1 MSAPSARNKAKDHRP
16 KVISFRT
23 ALDGLNIAARQSVL
37 WPCHAFNISI
47 PQKKKSGLNV
57 FEETVFKITEIESGD
72 TEKIALL
79 TCLENEL
86 VAFIQNRLNQLGLL
100 NDRYELSEHGQE
112 LLNEWQNKSDGNLEY
127 TVATVFVDLLSGKL
141 LPYVS
146 TEQLN
151 YKKIENLY
159 SKENPQK
166 KGEFEHYVNF
176 FINPTDEKWI
186 RSIQIRPAK
195 DSCWKAVPDSNDII
209 RAIREFKKK
218 YKRHALLNQGVGQY
232 PPPVPMA
239 EAISL
244 HENPEL
250 VYLHCNVLIQIG
262 NSDLLVTDGCGFGFS
277 ESFTNYLTSQDW
289 QWVIDLKNKGVIDRL
304 SSDQSNEE
312 AEDESSATDGL
323 KKYPRIARPLRRA
336 QEYLSDAEKIEVDS
350 SNDEQEFARLTGL
363 AVVALYE
370 AIEWALRFV
379 VSDNPVIH
387 WERLFSSQ
395 SYRENDKILRSF
407 ATKIGFDVS
416 DRVKALLQ
424 VKPGKIRSV
433 DRGVSEMQPLLAL
446 AIAGAINDPNHPLNH
461 LAIEDSGCLSFIN
474 SLKEV
479 RDPVSHGSSPDVEL
493 SPETL
498 KGYCDRTTRLIQSLI
513 PDITEGAYTAKTRQG
528 RDIDQVRLK
537 ARIDLDKSLG
547 LGFVQA
553 VSPSLREELVK
564 VTILSQSKKLSEEQ
578 KKQYVFTLASIMQ
591 LSLLEVAKDRRSS
604 VNNRTNLRDEAI
616 EEIVQSGFYPAPD
629 AIPKQISTVNT
640 KRLYRA
646 VQGSSTTLG
655 AHLLGVFLLGSESE
669 LIELQKSD
677 PSFVEFIDKLIML
690 RGHNEPLSHYSKN
703 SIDDLMT
710 YKNHAF
716 KVIKIISEVF

>member
-1 MSAPSARNKAKDHRP
+1 MSALSTKKTAKDHRP

-57 FEETVFKITEIESGD
+57 FEETVLKITEIESGD

-79 TCLENEL
+79 TCLEKEL

-100 NDRYELSEHGQE
+100 NDRNELSEHGQE

-146 TEQLN
+146 TGQLS
-151 YKKIENLY
+151 YKKISRIGDNGFIDFL
-159 SKENPQK
+159 
-166 KGEFEHYVNF
+166 
-176 FINPTDEKWI
+176 INPTNEKS
-186 RSIQIRPAK
+186 RVNARQIRPAK
-195 DSCWKAVPDSNDII
+195 DSFWKTVPDSNDII

-218 YKRHALLNQGVGQY
+218 YKRHSLLNQAVDQY

-277 ESFTNYLTSQDW
+277 ESFADYLTSQDW
-289 QWVIDLKNKGVIDRL
+289 KWVIDLKNKGVIDRL

-312 AEDESSATDGL
+312 AEDESSAADGL

-379 VSDNPVIH
+379 VSDNPVTH

-416 DRVKALLQ
+416 DSVKALLQ
-424 VKPGKIRSV
+424 VKPGKIRAV

-446 AIAGAINDPNHPLNH
+446 AIAGAINDPNHPLHH

-474 SLKEV
+474 ALKEV
-479 RDPVSHGSSPDVEL
+479 RDPVSHGSSTDVEL

-498 KGYCDRTTRLIQSLI
+498 EGYRDRTTRLIHSLI
-513 PDITEGAYTAKTRQG
+513 PDITEDAYAAKTKQE

-537 ARIDLDKSLG
+537 ARIELDKSLG

-564 VTILSQSKKLSEEQ
+564 VTILSQRETLDDEQ
-578 KKQYVFTLASIMQ
+578 LQRYINLLASIMQ
-591 LSLLEVAKDRRSS
+591 LSLFEVAKDRRSS
-604 VNNRTNLRDEAI
+604 VKNRNNLRDEAI
-616 EEIVQSGFYPAPD
+616 EKIVQSGLVPASD
-629 AIPKQISTVNT
+629 AIPVQISTVNAD
-640 KRLYRA
+640 RLYRA
-646 VQGSSTTLG
+646 TQGSSTTLG
-655 AHLLGVFLLGSESE
+655 AQLLALCLLASEGELLVLKRCFPNCFE
-669 LIELQKSD
+669 LIA
-677 PSFVEFIDKLIML
+677 KLIKL
-690 RGHNEPLSHYSKN
+690 RGHG
-703 SIDDLMT
+703 
-710 YKNHAF
+710 NHHQLDVTRENLGSLKINVF
-716 KVIKIISEVF
+716 KLVKIIMEVF

>member
-1 MSAPSARNKAKDHRP
+1 MSAKPRDHRP

-57 FEETVFKITEIESGD
+57 FEETVLKITEIESGD

-79 TCLENEL
+79 TCLEKEL
-86 VAFIQNRLNQLGLL
+86 VAFIQNRLNQLALL

-146 TEQLN
+146 TDQLS
-151 YKKIENLY
+151 YKKISRIGDNGFIDFL
-159 SKENPQK
+159 
-166 KGEFEHYVNF
+166 
-176 FINPTDEKWI
+176 INPTNEKS
-186 RSIQIRPAK
+186 RVSARQIRPAK
-195 DSCWKAVPDSNDII
+195 DSFWKAVPDSNDII

-218 YKRHALLNQGVGQY
+218 YKRHALLNQGVDQY

-277 ESFTNYLTSQDW
+277 EIFANYLTSQDW
-289 QWVIDLKNKGVIDRL
+289 KWVLDLKNKGVIDRL
-304 SSDQSNEE
+304 SSDQSDEE
-312 AEDESSATDGL
+312 AEDESSAADGL

-350 SNDEQEFARLTGL
+350 SNDEHEFARLTGL

-379 VSDNPVIH
+379 VSDNPVTH

-416 DRVKALLQ
+416 DSVKALLQ
-424 VKPGKIRSV
+424 VKPGKIRAV

-474 SLKEV
+474 ILKEV
-479 RDPVSHGSSPDVEL
+479 RDPVSHGSSTDVEL
-493 SPETL
+493 SQETL
-498 KGYCDRTTRLIQSLI
+498 EGYRDRTTRLIHSLI
-513 PDITEGAYTAKTRQG
+513 PDITEDAYAAKTKQE

-537 ARIDLDKSLG
+537 ARIELDKSLG

-564 VTILSQSKKLSEEQ
+564 VTILSQRTTLDNEQ
-578 KKQYVFTLASIMQ
+578 LQRYINLLASIMQ
-591 LSLLEVAKDRRSS
+591 LSLFEVAKDRRSS
-604 VNNRTNLRDEAI
+604 VKNRTNLRDEAI
-616 EEIVQSGFYPAPD
+616 EKIVQSGFYPAPD
-629 AIPKQISTVNT
+629 AIPEQISTVNT

-655 AHLLGVFLLGSESE
+655 AHLLAVFLLGSESE

-677 PSFVEFIDKLIML
+677 PKFVDFVANLIRL
-690 RGHNEPLSHYSKN
+690 RGHGNKQQSDFSRDDMESLKN
-703 SIDDLMT
+703 
-710 YKNHAF
+710 NVF
-716 KVIKIISEVF
+716 KAIKIITEVF

>member
-1 MSAPSARNKAKDHRP
+1 MSAPSTKKSAKDHRP

-57 FEETVFKITEIESGD
+57 FEETVLKITEIESGD

-79 TCLENEL
+79 TCLEKEL
-86 VAFIQNRLNQLGLL
+86 VAFIQNRLNQLALL

-146 TEQLN
+146 TEQLS
-151 YKKIENLY
+151 YKKISRIGDNGFIDFL
-159 SKENPQK
+159 
-166 KGEFEHYVNF
+166 
-176 FINPTDEKWI
+176 INPTNDKS
-186 RSIQIRPAK
+186 RVSARQIRPAK
-195 DSCWKAVPDSNDII
+195 DSFWKAEPDSNGII

-218 YKRHALLNQGVGQY
+218 YKRHALLNQGVDQY

-262 NSDLLVTDGCGFGFS
+262 NSDLLVTDGFGFGFS
-277 ESFTNYLTSQDW
+277 ETFANYLTSQDW

-312 AEDESSATDGL
+312 VQDDSSAADGL
-323 KKYPRIARPLRRA
+323 KKYPRIARALRRA

-350 SNDEQEFARLTGL
+350 SNDEQEFVSLTGL

-416 DRVKALLQ
+416 DSVKALLQ
-424 VKPGKIRSV
+424 VKPGKIRAV
-433 DRGVSEMQPLLAL
+433 DRGVAEMQPLLAL
-446 AIAGAINDPNHPLNH
+446 AIAGAINDPNHPLNN

-474 SLKEV
+474 ALKEV
-479 RDPVSHGSSPDVEL
+479 RDPVSHGSSTNVEL

-498 KGYCDRTTRLIQSLI
+498 EGYRDRTTRLIQSLI
-513 PDITEGAYTAKTRQG
+513 SDITEDAYKAKTKQE

-537 ARIDLDKSLG
+537 ARIELEKSLG

-564 VTILSQSKKLSEEQ
+564 VTILSQSKELTKEQ

-591 LSLLEVAKDRRSS
+591 LSLLEVAKGRGAS
-604 VNNRTNLRDEAI
+604 VKNQTNLRDVAI
-616 EEIVQSGFYPAPD
+616 EKIVQSGFYPAPD
-629 AIPKQISTVNT
+629 DIPKQIITVNT
-640 KRLYRA
+640 KRLYPA
-646 VQGSSTTLG
+646 VQGASTTLG
-655 AHLLGVFLLGSESE
+655 AQLLGVFLLGSESE
-669 LIELQKSD
+669 LIELRKSD
-677 PSFVEFIDKLIML
+677 SSFVEFVGKLIDL
-690 RGHNEPLSHYSKN
+690 RGHNESLSHYSKN

-716 KVIKIISEVF
+716 KVIKIITEVF

>member
-1 MSAPSARNKAKDHRP
+1 MSAPSTKKSAKDHRP

-57 FEETVFKITEIESGD
+57 FEETVLKITEIESGD

-79 TCLENEL
+79 TCLEKEL

-146 TEQLN
+146 TEQLS
-151 YKKIENLY
+151 YKKISRIGDNGFIDFL
-159 SKENPQK
+159 
-166 KGEFEHYVNF
+166 
-176 FINPTDEKWI
+176 INPTNEKS
-186 RSIQIRPAK
+186 RVSARQIRPAK
-195 DSCWKAVPDSNDII
+195 DSFWKAVPDSNDII

-218 YKRHALLNQGVGQY
+218 YKRHALLNQGVDQY

-277 ESFTNYLTSQDW
+277 ESFANYLTSQDW
-289 QWVIDLKNKGVIDRL
+289 KWVIDLKNKGVIDRL
-304 SSDQSNEE
+304 NSNQSNEE
-312 AEDESSATDGL
+312 AEDESSAADGL
-323 KKYPRIARPLRRA
+323 KNYPRIARPLRRA

-379 VSDNPVIH
+379 VSDNPVTH

-416 DRVKALLQ
+416 DSVKALLQ
-424 VKPGKIRSV
+424 VKPGKIRAV

-474 SLKEV
+474 ALKEV
-479 RDPVSHGSSPDVEL
+479 RDPVSHGSSTDVEL

-498 KGYCDRTTRLIQSLI
+498 EGYRDRTTRLIQSLI
-513 PDITEGAYTAKTRQG
+513 PDITEDAYTAKTKQE

-537 ARIDLDKSLG
+537 ARIELDKSLG

-564 VTILSQSKKLSEEQ
+564 VTILSQRTTLDNEQ
-578 KKQYVFTLASIMQ
+578 LQRYINLLASIMQ
-591 LSLLEVAKDRRSS
+591 LSLLEVAKDRRKI
-604 VNNRTNLRDEAI
+604 VKNRNKLRDEAI
-616 EEIVQSGFYPAPD
+616 EKIVQSGLVPASD
-629 AIPKQISTVNT
+629 AIPVQISTVNAD
-640 KRLYRA
+640 RLYRA
-646 VQGSSTTLG
+646 TQGSSTTLG
-655 AHLLGVFLLGSESE
+655 AQLLALCLLASEGELLVLKRCFPNCFE
-669 LIELQKSD
+669 LIA
-677 PSFVEFIDKLIML
+677 KLIKL
-690 RGHNEPLSHYSKN
+690 RGHG
-703 SIDDLMT
+703 
-710 YKNHAF
+710 NHHQLDFTRENLESLKINVF
-716 KVIKIISEVF
+716 KLVKIIMEVF

>member
-1 MSAPSARNKAKDHRP
+1 MSAPSTKKSAKDHRP

-57 FEETVFKITEIESGD
+57 FEETVLKITEIESGD

-79 TCLENEL
+79 TCLEKEL

-146 TEQLN
+146 TEQLS
-151 YKKIENLY
+151 YKKISRIGDNGFIDFL
-159 SKENPQK
+159 
-166 KGEFEHYVNF
+166 
-176 FINPTDEKWI
+176 INPTNEKS
-186 RSIQIRPAK
+186 RVSARQIRPAK
-195 DSCWKAVPDSNDII
+195 DSFWKAVPDSNDII

-218 YKRHALLNQGVGQY
+218 YKRHALLNQGVDQY

-277 ESFTNYLTSQDW
+277 ESFANYLTSQDW
-289 QWVIDLKNKGVIDRL
+289 KWVIDLKNKGVIDRL
-304 SSDQSNEE
+304 NSNQSNEE
-312 AEDESSATDGL
+312 AEDESSAADGL
-323 KKYPRIARPLRRA
+323 KNYPRIARPLRRA

-379 VSDNPVIH
+379 VSDNPVTH

-416 DRVKALLQ
+416 DSVKALLQ
-424 VKPGKIRSV
+424 VKPGKIRAV

-446 AIAGAINDPNHPLNH
+446 AIAGAINDPNHPLNQ

-474 SLKEV
+474 ALKEV
-479 RDPVSHGSSPDVEL
+479 RDPVSHGSSTDVEL

-498 KGYCDRTTRLIQSLI
+498 EGYRDRTTRLIQSLI
-513 PDITEGAYTAKTRQG
+513 PDITEDAYTAKTKQE

-537 ARIDLDKSLG
+537 ARIELDKSLG

-564 VTILSQSKKLSEEQ
+564 VTILSQRTTLDNEQ
-578 KKQYVFTLASIMQ
+578 LQRYINLLASIMQ
-591 LSLLEVAKDRRSS
+591 LSLLEVAKDRRKI
-604 VNNRTNLRDEAI
+604 VKNRNKLRDEAI
-616 EEIVQSGFYPAPD
+616 EKFVQSGFYPAPD
-629 AIPKQISTVNT
+629 AIPEQISTLNT
-640 KRLYRA
+640 TRLYRA

-655 AHLLGVFLLGSESE
+655 AHLLAVFLMGSESE

-677 PSFVEFIDKLIML
+677 PKFVDFVANLISL
-690 RGHNEPLSHYSKN
+690 RGHGNKQQSDFSRNDMESLKN
-703 SIDDLMT
+703 
-710 YKNHAF
+710 NVF
-716 KVIKIISEVF
+716 KAIKIITEVF

>member
-1 MSAPSARNKAKDHRP
+1 MSAKPRDHRP

-57 FEETVFKITEIESGD
+57 FEETVLRITEIESGD

-79 TCLENEL
+79 SCLEQEL

-100 NDRYELSEHGQE
+100 NNRYELSEHGQE

-127 TVATVFVDLLSGKL
+127 TVATLFVDLLSGKL

-146 TEQLN
+146 TEQLS
-151 YKKIENLY
+151 YKKISRIGDNGFIDFL
-159 SKENPQK
+159 
-166 KGEFEHYVNF
+166 
-176 FINPTDEKWI
+176 INPTNEKS
-186 RSIQIRPAK
+186 RVNARQIRPAK
-195 DSCWKAVPDSNDII
+195 DSFWKTVPDSNDII

-218 YKRHALLNQGVGQY
+218 YKRHALLNQGVDQY

-277 ESFTNYLTSQDW
+277 ESFANYLTSQDW
-289 QWVIDLKNKGVIDRL
+289 QWVIDLKNKGVIDNL
-304 SSDQSNEE
+304 SPDPSNEE

-336 QEYLSDAEKIEVDS
+336 QEYLSDAEKIDIDS
-350 SNDEQEFARLTGL
+350 SNDEQEFTRLIGL

-370 AIEWALRFV
+370 AIEWTLRFV
-379 VSDNPVIH
+379 VSDNPVTH

-395 SYRENDKILRSF
+395 SYRENDKILRLF

-416 DRVKALLQ
+416 DSVKALLQ
-424 VKPGKIRSV
+424 VKPGKIRAV

-474 SLKEV
+474 GLKEV
-479 RDPVSHGSSPDVEL
+479 RNPVSHGSSTDVEL
-493 SPETL
+493 SADTL
-498 KGYCDRTTRLIQSLI
+498 EGYRDRTVRLIRALI
-513 PDITEGAYTAKTRQG
+513 PDINQDAYTAKTKAD
-528 RDIDQVRLK
+528 RDIDQIRLK
-537 ARIDLDKSLG
+537 ARIDLDNSLG

-553 VSPSLREELVK
+553 VSPSLREELIK
-564 VTILSQSKKLSEEQ
+564 VTILSQRPALDNEQ
-578 KKQYVFTLASIMQ
+578 LQRYINLLASIMQ
-591 LSLLEVAKDRRSS
+591 LSLFEVTKDRRSS
-604 VNNRTNLRDEAI
+604 VKNRTNLRDGAI
-616 EEIVQSGFYPAPD
+616 EKVVQSGFYPAPD
-629 AIPKQISTVNT
+629 AIPEQISTVNA

-655 AHLLGVFLLGSESE
+655 AHLLAVFLLGSESE
-669 LIELQKSD
+669 LIQLQKSD
-677 PSFVEFIDKLIML
+677 PAFVDFVANLIRL
-690 RGHNEPLSHYSKN
+690 RGHGNKQQSDFSRDDKVYLKN
-703 SIDDLMT
+703 
-710 YKNHAF
+710 NVF
-716 KVIKIISEVF
+716 KAIKIITEVF

>member
-1 MSAPSARNKAKDHRP
+1 MSAKPRDHRP
-16 KVISFRT
+16 KVISFYTT

-37 WPCHAFNISI
+37 WPCHAITISI

-57 FEETVFKITEIESGD
+57 FEETVLKITEIESGD

-146 TEQLN
+146 TEQLS
-151 YKKIENLY
+151 YKKISRIGDNGFIDFL
-159 SKENPQK
+159 
-166 KGEFEHYVNF
+166 
-176 FINPTDEKWI
+176 INPTNEKS
-186 RSIQIRPAK
+186 RVSARQIRPAK
-195 DSCWKAVPDSNDII
+195 DSFWKKVPDSNDII

-218 YKRHALLNQGVGQY
+218 YKRHALLNQGVDQY

-277 ESFTNYLTSQDW
+277 ESFANYLTSQDW

-312 AEDESSATDGL
+312 AEDESSAADGL

-336 QEYLSDAEKIEVDS
+336 QEYLSDAEKIDVDS

-379 VSDNPVIH
+379 VSDNPVTH

-416 DRVKALLQ
+416 DSVKALLQ
-424 VKPGKIRSV
+424 VKPGKIRAV

-474 SLKEV
+474 ALKEV
-479 RDPVSHGSSPDVEL
+479 RDPVSHGSSTDVEL
-493 SPETL
+493 SPKTL
-498 KGYCDRTTRLIQSLI
+498 EGYRDRTTRLIQSLI
-513 PDITEGAYTAKTRQG
+513 PDITEDAYTAKTKQE

-537 ARIDLDKSLG
+537 ARIELDKSLG

-564 VTILSQSKKLSEEQ
+564 VTILSQRTTLDDEQ
-578 KKQYVFTLASIMQ
+578 LQRYINLLASIMQ
-591 LSLLEVAKDRRSS
+591 LSLFEVAKDRRSS
-604 VNNRTNLRDEAI
+604 VKKRTNLRDEAI
-616 EEIVQSGFYPAPD
+616 EKIVQSGFYPAPD
-629 AIPKQISTVNT
+629 AIPEQISTVNT
-640 KRLYRA
+640 KRLYPA

-655 AHLLGVFLLGSESE
+655 AHLLAVFLLGSESE
-669 LIELQKSD
+669 LIELRKSD
-677 PSFVEFIDKLIML
+677 PTFVDFVASLIRL
-690 RGHNEPLSHYSKN
+690 RGHGNKQQSDFSRDDMKSLKN
-703 SIDDLMT
+703 
-710 YKNHAF
+710 NVF
-716 KVIKIISEVF
+716 KAIKIITEVF

>member
-23 ALDGLNIAARQSVL
+23 ALDGLNIAASQSVL

-57 FEETVFKITEIESGD
+57 FEETVLKITEIESGD

-277 ESFTNYLTSQDW
+277 ESFTNYLTSQNFDW
-289 QWVIDLKNKGVIDRL
+289 VTQLKQQGVVDKIGNTNGSANHSPRKSCKYAEISRRIVGSKSAL
-304 SSDQSNEE
+304 HKIKNLEVNSTYYESDYKQEIENGIKNLYAALEWS
-312 AEDESSATDGL
+312 
-323 KKYPRIARPLRRA
+323 LR
-336 QEYLSDAEKIEVDS
+336 Q
-350 SNDEQEFARLTGL
+350 
-363 AVVALYE
+363 VVAE
-370 AIEWALRFV
+370 
-379 VSDNPVIH
+379 NPVPE
-387 WERLFSSQ
+387 WEQFFSAGN
-395 SYRENDKILRSF
+395 YRDNEKLLAGF
-407 ATKIGFDVS
+407 ANKIGFVVNDKNQS
-416 DRVKALLQ
+416 LLQ
-424 VKPGKIRSV
+424 VKPGAIRQIEIGKV
-433 DRGVSEMQPLLAL
+433 ELQPLLAL
-446 AIAGAINDPNHPLNH
+446 AIAVASSNASHPFHRLALNN
-461 LAIEDSGCLSFIN
+461 SGFLTHA
-474 SLKEV
+474 LKLKKY
-479 RDPVSHGSSPDVEL
+479 RDPIEHGSTEKLNIDDKQLEEL
-493 SPETL
+493 IESTVPT
-498 KGYCDRTTRLIQSLI
+498 IISLV
-513 PDITEGAYTAKTRQG
+513 PGVADDLGAVDKVVSDEDINQE
-528 RDIDQVRLK
+528 RLK
-537 ARIDLDKSLG
+537 ASIEIEKALG
-547 LGFVQA
+547 TAFVSTLSGDIKEQLIRSELMLAQFSAEKTIEIIKCYASVMQHALFDA
-553 VSPSLREELVK
+553 V
-564 VTILSQSKKLSEEQ
+564 
-578 KKQYVFTLASIMQ
+578 
-591 LSLLEVAKDRRSS
+591 KDRRLEVKSDTIRES
-604 VNNRTNLRDEAI
+604 AVDK
-616 EEIVQSGFYPAPD
+616 IVQSGFYPASD
-629 AIPKQISTVNT
+629 VIPEQISTVNT
-640 KRLYRA
+640 KRLYQA

-655 AHLLGVFLLGSESE
+655 AHLLAVFLLGSESE
-669 LIELQKSD
+669 LIQLQKSD
-677 PSFVEFIDKLIML
+677 PAFIDFVANLIRL
-690 RGHNEPLSHYSKN
+690 RGHGNKQQSDFSRDDMESLKN
-703 SIDDLMT
+703 
-710 YKNHAF
+710 NVF
-716 KVIKIISEVF
+716 KSIKIITEVF

>member
-1 MSAPSARNKAKDHRP
+1 MSAPSTKKSAKDHRP

-57 FEETVFKITEIESGD
+57 FEETVLKITEIESGD

-79 TCLENEL
+79 TCLEKEL
-86 VAFIQNRLNQLGLL
+86 VAFIQNRLNQLALL

-146 TEQLN
+146 TEQLS
-151 YKKIENLY
+151 YKKISRIGDNGFIDFL
-159 SKENPQK
+159 
-166 KGEFEHYVNF
+166 
-176 FINPTDEKWI
+176 INPTNDKS
-186 RSIQIRPAK
+186 RVSARQIRPAK
-195 DSCWKAVPDSNDII
+195 DSFWKAEPDSNGII

-218 YKRHALLNQGVGQY
+218 YKRHALLNQGVDQY

-262 NSDLLVTDGCGFGFS
+262 NSDLLVTDGFGFGFS
-277 ESFTNYLTSQDW
+277 ETFANYLTSQDW

-312 AEDESSATDGL
+312 VQDDSSAADGL
-323 KKYPRIARPLRRA
+323 KKYPRIARALRRA

-350 SNDEQEFARLTGL
+350 SNDEQEFVSLTGL

-416 DRVKALLQ
+416 DSVKALLQ
-424 VKPGKIRSV
+424 VKPGKIRAV
-433 DRGVSEMQPLLAL
+433 DRGVAEMQPLLAL

-474 SLKEV
+474 ALKEV
-479 RDPVSHGSSPDVEL
+479 RDPVSHGSSTNVEL

-498 KGYCDRTTRLIQSLI
+498 EGYRDRTTRLIQSLI
-513 PDITEGAYTAKTRQG
+513 SDITEDAYKAKTKQE

-537 ARIDLDKSLG
+537 ARIELDKSLG

-564 VTILSQSKKLSEEQ
+564 VTILSQSKELTKEQ

-591 LSLLEVAKDRRSS
+591 LSLLEVAKGRGAS
-604 VNNRTNLRDEAI
+604 VKNQTNLRDVAI
-616 EEIVQSGFYPAPD
+616 EKIVQSGFYPAPD
-629 AIPKQISTVNT
+629 DIPKQIITVNT
-640 KRLYRA
+640 KRLYPA
-646 VQGSSTTLG
+646 VQGASTTLG
-655 AHLLGVFLLGSESE
+655 AQLLGVFLLGSESE
-669 LIELQKSD
+669 LIELRKSD
-677 PSFVEFIDKLIML
+677 SSFVEFVGKLIDL
-690 RGHNEPLSHYSKN
+690 RGHNESLSHYSKN

-716 KVIKIISEVF
+716 KVIKIITEVF

>member
-1 MSAPSARNKAKDHRP
+1 MSAKPRDHRP

-57 FEETVFKITEIESGD
+57 FEETVLKITEIESGD

-79 TCLENEL
+79 TCLEKEL
-86 VAFIQNRLNQLGLL
+86 VAFIQNRLNQLALL

-146 TEQLN
+146 TDQLS
-151 YKKIENLY
+151 YKKISRIGDNGFIDFL
-159 SKENPQK
+159 
-166 KGEFEHYVNF
+166 
-176 FINPTDEKWI
+176 INPTNEKS
-186 RSIQIRPAK
+186 RVSARQIRPAK
-195 DSCWKAVPDSNDII
+195 DSFWKAVPDSNDII

-218 YKRHALLNQGVGQY
+218 YKRHALLNQGVDQY

-277 ESFTNYLTSQDW
+277 EIFANYLTSQDW
-289 QWVIDLKNKGVIDRL
+289 KWVLDLKNKGVIDRL
-304 SSDQSNEE
+304 SSDQSDEE
-312 AEDESSATDGL
+312 AEDESSAADGL

-350 SNDEQEFARLTGL
+350 SNDEHEFARLTGL

-379 VSDNPVIH
+379 VSDNPVTH

-416 DRVKALLQ
+416 DSVKALLQ
-424 VKPGKIRSV
+424 VKPGKIRAV

-461 LAIEDSGCLSFIN
+461 LAIEDSRCLSFIN
-474 SLKEV
+474 ILKEV
-479 RDPVSHGSSPDVEL
+479 RDPVSHGSSTDVEL
-493 SPETL
+493 SQETL
-498 KGYCDRTTRLIQSLI
+498 EGYRDRTTRLIHSLI
-513 PDITEGAYTAKTRQG
+513 PDITEDAYAAKTKQE

-537 ARIDLDKSLG
+537 ARIELDKSLG

-564 VTILSQSKKLSEEQ
+564 VTILSQRTTLDNEQ
-578 KKQYVFTLASIMQ
+578 LQRYINLLASIMQ
-591 LSLLEVAKDRRSS
+591 LSLFEVAKDRRSS
-604 VNNRTNLRDEAI
+604 VKNRTNLRDEAI
-616 EEIVQSGFYPAPD
+616 EKIVQSGFYPAPD
-629 AIPKQISTVNT
+629 AIPEQISTVNT

-655 AHLLGVFLLGSESE
+655 AHLLAVFLLGSESE

-677 PSFVEFIDKLIML
+677 PKFVDFVANLIRL
-690 RGHNEPLSHYSKN
+690 RGHGNKQQSDFSRDDMESLKN
-703 SIDDLMT
+703 
-710 YKNHAF
+710 NVF
-716 KVIKIISEVF
+716 KAIKIITEVF

>member
-1 MSAPSARNKAKDHRP
+1 MSAPSTKKSAKDHRP

-57 FEETVFKITEIESGD
+57 FEETVLKITEIESGD

-79 TCLENEL
+79 TCLEKEL
-86 VAFIQNRLNQLGLL
+86 VAFIQNRLNQLALL

-146 TEQLN
+146 TEQLS
-151 YKKIENLY
+151 YKKISRIGDNGFIDFL
-159 SKENPQK
+159 
-166 KGEFEHYVNF
+166 
-176 FINPTDEKWI
+176 INPTNDKS
-186 RSIQIRPAK
+186 RVSARQIRPAK
-195 DSCWKAVPDSNDII
+195 DSFWKAEPDSNGII

-218 YKRHALLNQGVGQY
+218 YKRYALLNQGVDQY

-262 NSDLLVTDGCGFGFS
+262 NSDLLVTDGFGFGFS
-277 ESFTNYLTSQDW
+277 ETFANYLTSQDW

-312 AEDESSATDGL
+312 VQDDSSAADGL
-323 KKYPRIARPLRRA
+323 KKYPRIARALRRA

-350 SNDEQEFARLTGL
+350 SNDEQEFVSLTGL

-416 DRVKALLQ
+416 DSVKALLQ
-424 VKPGKIRSV
+424 VKPGKIRAV
-433 DRGVSEMQPLLAL
+433 DRGVAEMQPLLAL
-446 AIAGAINDPNHPLNH
+446 AIAGAINDPNHPLNN

-474 SLKEV
+474 ALKEV
-479 RDPVSHGSSPDVEL
+479 RDPVSHGSSTNVEL

-498 KGYCDRTTRLIQSLI
+498 EGYRDRTTRLIQSLI
-513 PDITEGAYTAKTRQG
+513 SDITEDAYKAKTKQE

-537 ARIDLDKSLG
+537 ARIELDKSLG

-564 VTILSQSKKLSEEQ
+564 VTILSQSKELTKEQ

-591 LSLLEVAKDRRSS
+591 LSLLEVAKGRGAS
-604 VNNRTNLRDEAI
+604 VKNQTNLRDVAI
-616 EEIVQSGFYPAPD
+616 EKIVQSGFYPAPD
-629 AIPKQISTVNT
+629 DIPKQIITVNT
-640 KRLYRA
+640 KRLYPA
-646 VQGSSTTLG
+646 VQGASTTLG
-655 AHLLGVFLLGSESE
+655 AQLLGVFLLGSESE
-669 LIELQKSD
+669 LIELRKSD
-677 PSFVEFIDKLIML
+677 SSFVEFVGKLIDL

-716 KVIKIISEVF
+716 KVIKIITEVF

>member
-1 MSAPSARNKAKDHRP
+1 MSAPSTKKSAKDHRP

-57 FEETVFKITEIESGD
+57 FEETVLKITEIESGD

-79 TCLENEL
+79 TCLEKEL

-100 NDRYELSEHGQE
+100 NDRYVLSEHGQE

-146 TEQLN
+146 TEQLS
-151 YKKIENLY
+151 YKKISRIGDNGFIDFL
-159 SKENPQK
+159 
-166 KGEFEHYVNF
+166 
-176 FINPTDEKWI
+176 INPTNEKS
-186 RSIQIRPAK
+186 RVSARQIRPAK
-195 DSCWKAVPDSNDII
+195 DSFWKAVPDSNDII

-218 YKRHALLNQGVGQY
+218 YKRNALLNQGVDQY

-277 ESFTNYLTSQDW
+277 ESFANYLTSQDW
-289 QWVIDLKNKGVIDRL
+289 KWVIDLKNKGVIDRL
-304 SSDQSNEE
+304 NSNQSNEE
-312 AEDESSATDGL
+312 AEDESSAADGL
-323 KKYPRIARPLRRA
+323 KNYPRIARPLRRA

-379 VSDNPVIH
+379 VSDNPVTH

-416 DRVKALLQ
+416 DSVKALLQ
-424 VKPGKIRSV
+424 VKPGKIRAV

-474 SLKEV
+474 ALKEV
-479 RDPVSHGSSPDVEL
+479 RDPVSHGSSTDVEL

-498 KGYCDRTTRLIQSLI
+498 EGYRDRTTRLIQSLI
-513 PDITEGAYTAKTRQG
+513 PDITEDAYTAKTKQE

-537 ARIDLDKSLG
+537 ARIELDKSLG

-564 VTILSQSKKLSEEQ
+564 VTILSQRTTLDNEQ
-578 KKQYVFTLASIMQ
+578 LQRYINLLASIMQ
-591 LSLLEVAKDRRSS
+591 LSLLEVAKDRRKI
-604 VNNRTNLRDEAI
+604 VKNRNKLRDEAI
-616 EEIVQSGFYPAPD
+616 EKIVQSGLVPASD
-629 AIPKQISTVNT
+629 AIPVQISTVNAD
-640 KRLYRA
+640 RLYRA
-646 VQGSSTTLG
+646 TQGSSTTLG
-655 AHLLGVFLLGSESE
+655 AQLLALCLLASEGELLVLKRCFPNCFE
-669 LIELQKSD
+669 LIA
-677 PSFVEFIDKLIML
+677 KLIKL
-690 RGHNEPLSHYSKN
+690 RGHG
-703 SIDDLMT
+703 
-710 YKNHAF
+710 NHHQHDFTRENLESLKINVF
-716 KVIKIISEVF
+716 KLVKIIMEVF

>member
-1 MSAPSARNKAKDHRP
+1 MSAKPKDHRP

-37 WPCHAFNISI
+37 WPCHAFNIAI

-57 FEETVFKITEIESGD
+57 FEETVLKITEIESGN

-79 TCLENEL
+79 TCLEREL

-146 TEQLN
+146 TEQLS
-151 YKKIENLY
+151 YKKISRIGDN
-159 SKENPQK
+159 
-166 KGEFEHYVNF
+166 G
-176 FINPTDEKWI
+176 FIDFLVNPTNEKS
-186 RSIQIRPAK
+186 RVSARQIYPEK
-195 DSCWKAVPDSNDII
+195 NSFWKKVPDSNDLI

-218 YKRHALLNQGVGQY
+218 YKRHALLNQAVDQY
-232 PPPVPMA
+232 PPPVPIA

-277 ESFTNYLTSQDW
+277 ESFANYLTSQDW

-304 SSDQSNEE
+304 IPDQSNEG
-312 AEDESSATDGL
+312 AEDESSAADGL

-379 VSDNPVIH
+379 VSDNPVTH

-416 DRVKALLQ
+416 DSVKALLQ
-424 VKPGKIRSV
+424 VKPGKIRAV

-446 AIAGAINDPNHPLNH
+446 AIAAAINDSSHPLNH

-474 SLKEV
+474 ELKEI
-479 RDPVSHGSSPDVEL
+479 RDPVLHGSSTDVEL

-498 KGYCDRTTRLIQSLI
+498 EGYCDRTTWLIQSLI
-513 PDITEGAYTAKTRQG
+513 PDITEDAYTAKTKQE

-537 ARIDLDKSLG
+537 ARIELDKSLG

-564 VTILSQSKKLSEEQ
+564 VTILDQRTTLDNEQ
-578 KKQYVFTLASIMQ
+578 LQRYINLLASIMQ
-591 LSLLEVAKDRRSS
+591 LSLFEVAKDRSSS
-604 VNNRTNLRDEAI
+604 VKNRTTLRDEAI
-616 EEIVQSGFYPAPD
+616 EKIVQSGFYPAPD
-629 AIPKQISTVNT
+629 AIPEQISTVNT
-640 KRLYRA
+640 KRLYRT

-655 AHLLGVFLLGSESE
+655 AHLLAVFLLGSESE
-669 LIELQKSD
+669 LIQLQKSD
-677 PSFVEFIDKLIML
+677 PAFIDFVADLIRL
-690 RGHNEPLSHYSKN
+690 RGHGNKQQSDFSQDDMESLKKN
-703 SIDDLMT
+703 VF
-710 YKNHAF
+710 NA
-716 KVIKIISEVF
+716 IKIIAEVF

>member
-1 MSAPSARNKAKDHRP
+1 MSAPSTKKSAKDHRP

-57 FEETVFKITEIESGD
+57 FEDTVLKITGIESGD

-79 TCLENEL
+79 TCLEKEL

-100 NDRYELSEHGQE
+100 NDRYELTQQGQE

-127 TVATVFVDLLSGKL
+127 TVATVFLDLLSGKL

-151 YKKIENLY
+151 YKKIEKLY

-166 KGEFEHYVNF
+166 IGEFEHYVNF

-195 DSCWKAVPDSNDII
+195 DSFWKAVPDSNGII

-218 YKRHALLNQGVGQY
+218 YRRHALLNQGVDQY

-277 ESFTNYLTSQDW
+277 ESFANYLTSQDW

-304 SSDQSNEE
+304 STDQINEE
-312 AEDESSATDGL
+312 VEDDSSAADGL
-323 KKYPRIARPLRRA
+323 KKYPRIARALRRA

-350 SNDEQEFARLTGL
+350 SNDEQEFVRLTGL

-387 WERLFSSQ
+387 WEHLFSSQ

-416 DRVKALLQ
+416 DSVKALLQ
-424 VKPGKIRSV
+424 VKPGKIRAV
-433 DRGVSEMQPLLAL
+433 DRGVAEMQPLLAL

-474 SLKEV
+474 ALKEV

-493 SPETL
+493 LPETL
-498 KGYCDRTTRLIQSLI
+498 MGYCVRTTRLIQSLI
-513 PDITEGAYTAKTRQG
+513 PDITEDTYTAKARQG
-528 RDIDQVRLK
+528 SDIDQVRLK
-537 ARIDLDKSLG
+537 ARIELDKSLG

-564 VTILSQSKKLSEEQ
+564 ATILSQKATLDNEQ
-578 KKQYVFTLASIMQ
+578 LQIYINLLASVMQ
-591 LSLLEVAKDRRSS
+591 LSLFEVTKDRRSS
-604 VNNRTNLRDEAI
+604 VKNQTNLRDEAI
-616 EEIVQSGFYPAPD
+616 EKIVQTGFYPAPD
-629 AIPKQISTVNT
+629 AIPEQISTVNT
-640 KRLYRA
+640 KRLYRS

-655 AHLLGVFLLGSESE
+655 AQLLAVFLQGSESE
-669 LIELQKSD
+669 LIKLQKTD
-677 PSFVEFIDKLIML
+677 PKFVELVADLIRL
-690 RGHNEPLSHYSKN
+690 RGHGNKQQFDFSRGDMESLKN
-703 SIDDLMT
+703 
-710 YKNHAF
+710 KVF
-716 KVIKIISEVF
+716 KAIKIITEVF

>member
-1 MSAPSARNKAKDHRP
+1 MSAKPKDHRP

-57 FEETVFKITEIESGD
+57 FEETVLRITEIESGD

-79 TCLENEL
+79 TCLEKEL

-100 NDRYELSEHGQE
+100 NDRYELSEYGQE

-146 TEQLN
+146 TEQLS
-151 YKKIENLY
+151 YKKISRIGDNGFIDFL
-159 SKENPQK
+159 
-166 KGEFEHYVNF
+166 
-176 FINPTDEKWI
+176 INPTNEKS
-186 RSIQIRPAK
+186 RVSARQIRPSK
-195 DSCWKAVPDSNDII
+195 DSFWKAVPDSNGII

-218 YKRHALLNQGVGQY
+218 YKRHALLNQGVDQY

-277 ESFTNYLTSQDW
+277 ESFANYLTSQDW

-379 VSDNPVIH
+379 VSDNPVTH

-416 DRVKALLQ
+416 DSVKALLQ
-424 VKPGKIRSV
+424 VKPGKIRAV

-474 SLKEV
+474 ALKEV
-479 RDPVSHGSSPDVEL
+479 RDPVSHGSSTDVEL

-498 KGYCDRTTRLIQSLI
+498 EGYRDRTTRLIQSLI
-513 PDITEGAYTAKTRQG
+513 PDITEDAYTAKTKQE

-537 ARIDLDKSLG
+537 ARIELDKSLG

-564 VTILSQSKKLSEEQ
+564 VTILSQRTTLDNEQ
-578 KKQYVFTLASIMQ
+578 LQRYINLLASIMQ
-591 LSLLEVAKDRRSS
+591 LSLFEVAKDRRSS
-604 VNNRTNLRDEAI
+604 VKNRTNLRDEAI
-616 EEIVQSGFYPAPD
+616 EKIVQSGFYPAPD
-629 AIPKQISTVNT
+629 AIPEQISTVNT

-655 AHLLGVFLLGSESE
+655 AHLLAVFLLGSESE

-677 PSFVEFIDKLIML
+677 PKFVDFVANLISL
-690 RGHNEPLSHYSKN
+690 RGHGNKQQSDFSRNDMESLKN
-703 SIDDLMT
+703 
-710 YKNHAF
+710 NVF
-716 KVIKIISEVF
+716 KAIKIITEVF

>member
-1 MSAPSARNKAKDHRP
+1 MSAPSANTKAKDHRP

-47 PQKKKSGLNV
+47 PQKKKSDLNV
-57 FEETVFKITEIESGD
+57 FEETVLKITEIESGD

-79 TCLENEL
+79 TCLEKEL
-86 VAFIQNRLNQLGLL
+86 VAFIQNRLNQLDLL
-100 NDRYELSEHGQE
+100 NDRYELSEHGQG

-146 TEQLN
+146 TEQLS
-151 YKKIENLY
+151 YKKISRIGDNGFIDFL
-159 SKENPQK
+159 
-166 KGEFEHYVNF
+166 
-176 FINPTDEKWI
+176 INPTNEKS
-186 RSIQIRPAK
+186 RVSARQIRPAK
-195 DSCWKAVPDSNDII
+195 NSFWKAVPDSNDII

-218 YKRHALLNQGVGQY
+218 YKRHALLNQGVDQY

-262 NSDLLVTDGCGFGFS
+262 NSDLLVTDGYGFGFS
-277 ESFTNYLTSQDW
+277 ESFANYLTSQDW
-289 QWVIDLKNKGVIDRL
+289 KWVIDLKNKGVIDRL

-312 AEDESSATDGL
+312 AEDESSAADGL

-336 QEYLSDAEKIEVDS
+336 QEYLSDAEKIDVDS

-379 VSDNPVIH
+379 VSDNPVAH

-416 DRVKALLQ
+416 DSVKALLQ
-424 VKPGKIRSV
+424 VKPGKIRAV
-433 DRGVSEMQPLLAL
+433 GRGVSEMQPLLAL

-474 SLKEV
+474 ALKEV
-479 RDPVSHGSSPDVEL
+479 RDPVSHGSSTDVEL

-498 KGYCDRTTRLIQSLI
+498 EGYRYRTTRLIQSLI
-513 PDITEGAYTAKTRQG
+513 PDITEDAYTAKTKQE

-537 ARIDLDKSLG
+537 ARIELDKSLG

-564 VTILSQSKKLSEEQ
+564 VTILSQRTTLDDEQ
-578 KKQYVFTLASIMQ
+578 LQRYINLLASIMQ
-591 LSLLEVAKDRRSS
+591 LSLFEVAKDRRSP
-604 VNNRTNLRDEAI
+604 VKNRTNLRDEAI
-616 EEIVQSGFYPAPD
+616 EKIVQSGFYPAPD
-629 AIPKQISTVNT
+629 AIPEQISTVNT

-655 AHLLGVFLLGSESE
+655 AHLLAVFLLGSESE

-677 PSFVEFIDKLIML
+677 PTFVDFVANLIRL
-690 RGHNEPLSHYSKN
+690 RGHGNKQQSDFSRDDMESLKN
-703 SIDDLMT
+703 
-710 YKNHAF
+710 NVF
-716 KVIKIISEVF
+716 KAIKIITEVF

>member
-1 MSAPSARNKAKDHRP
+1 MSAPSTKKSAKDHRP

-57 FEETVFKITEIESGD
+57 FEETVLKITEIESGD

-79 TCLENEL
+79 TCLEKEL

-146 TEQLN
+146 TEQLS
-151 YKKIENLY
+151 YKKISRIGDNGFIDFL
-159 SKENPQK
+159 
-166 KGEFEHYVNF
+166 
-176 FINPTDEKWI
+176 INPTNEKS
-186 RSIQIRPAK
+186 RVSARQIRPAK
-195 DSCWKAVPDSNDII
+195 DSFWKAVPDSNDII

-218 YKRHALLNQGVGQY
+218 YKRHALLNQGVDQY

-277 ESFTNYLTSQDW
+277 ESFANYLTSQDW
-289 QWVIDLKNKGVIDRL
+289 KWVIDLKNKGVIDRL
-304 SSDQSNEE
+304 NSNQSNEE
-312 AEDESSATDGL
+312 AEDESSAADGL
-323 KKYPRIARPLRRA
+323 KNYPRIARPLRRA

-379 VSDNPVIH
+379 VSDNPVTH

-416 DRVKALLQ
+416 DSVKALLQ
-424 VKPGKIRSV
+424 VKPGKIRAV

-461 LAIEDSGCLSFIN
+461 LAIEDSGCLSFVN
-474 SLKEV
+474 ALKEV
-479 RDPVSHGSSPDVEL
+479 RDPVSHGSSTDVEL

-498 KGYCDRTTRLIQSLI
+498 EGYRDRTTRLIQSLI
-513 PDITEGAYTAKTRQG
+513 PDITEDAYTAKTKQE

-537 ARIDLDKSLG
+537 ARIELDKSLG

-564 VTILSQSKKLSEEQ
+564 VTILSQRTTLDNEQ
-578 KKQYVFTLASIMQ
+578 LQRYINLLASIMQ
-591 LSLLEVAKDRRSS
+591 LSLLEVAKDRRKI
-604 VNNRTNLRDEAI
+604 VKNRNKLRDEAI
-616 EEIVQSGFYPAPD
+616 EKIVQSGLVPASD
-629 AIPKQISTVNT
+629 AIPVQISTVNAD
-640 KRLYRA
+640 RLYRA
-646 VQGSSTTLG
+646 TQGSSTTLG
-655 AHLLGVFLLGSESE
+655 AQLLALCLLASEGELLVLKRCFPNCFE
-669 LIELQKSD
+669 LIA
-677 PSFVEFIDKLIML
+677 KLIKL
-690 RGHNEPLSHYSKN
+690 RGHG
-703 SIDDLMT
+703 
-710 YKNHAF
+710 NHHQHDFTRENLESLKINVF
-716 KVIKIISEVF
+716 KLVKIIMEVF

>member
-1 MSAPSARNKAKDHRP
+1 MSAKPKDHRP

-57 FEETVFKITEIESGD
+57 FEETVLKITEIESDD

-79 TCLENEL
+79 TCLEKEL

-146 TEQLN
+146 TEQLI
-151 YKKIENLY
+151 YKKISRIGDNGFIDFL
-159 SKENPQK
+159 
-166 KGEFEHYVNF
+166 
-176 FINPTDEKWI
+176 INPTNEKS
-186 RSIQIRPAK
+186 RVNARQIRPAK
-195 DSCWKAVPDSNDII
+195 DSFWKTVPDSNDII

-218 YKRHALLNQGVGQY
+218 YKRHALLNQGVDQY

-277 ESFTNYLTSQDW
+277 ESFANYLTSQEW
-289 QWVIDLKNKGVIDRL
+289 KWVIDLKNKGVIDKL
-304 SSDQSNEE
+304 SPDPSNEE
-312 AEDESSATDGL
+312 AEDESSAADGL

-336 QEYLSDAEKIEVDS
+336 QEYLSDAEKIDIDS

-379 VSDNPVIH
+379 VSYNPVTH
-387 WERLFSSQ
+387 WEHLFSSQ

-407 ATKIGFDVS
+407 AAKIGFDVS
-416 DRVKALLQ
+416 DSVKALLQ
-424 VKPGKIRSV
+424 VKPGKIRAV

-446 AIAGAINDPNHPLNH
+446 AIAGAINDPNHPIHH

-474 SLKEV
+474 ALKEV
-479 RDPVSHGSSPDVEL
+479 RDPVSHGSSIDVEL
-493 SPETL
+493 SADTL
-498 KGYCDRTTRLIQSLI
+498 EGYRDRTVRLIRALI
-513 PDITEGAYTAKTRQG
+513 PDITQDVYTSKTKAD
-528 RDIDQVRLK
+528 RDIDQIRLK

-553 VSPSLREELVK
+553 VSPSLREELIK
-564 VTILSQSKKLSEEQ
+564 VTILSQRPVLDNEQ
-578 KKQYVFTLASIMQ
+578 LQHYINLLASIMQ
-591 LSLLEVAKDRRSS
+591 LSLFEVAKDRRSS
-604 VNNRTNLRDEAI
+604 VKNRTNLRDEAI
-616 EEIVQSGFYPAPD
+616 ERIVQSGFFHAPD
-629 AIPKQISTVNT
+629 IIPKQISTVNA

-655 AHLLGVFLLGSESE
+655 AHLLAVFLLGSESE
-669 LIELQKSD
+669 LIQLQKSN
-677 PSFVEFIDKLIML
+677 PAFVDFVANLIRL
-690 RGHNEPLSHYSKN
+690 RGHGNKQKSDFSRDDMTSLKN
-703 SIDDLMT
+703 
-710 YKNHAF
+710 NVF
-716 KVIKIISEVF
+716 KAIKIITEVF

>member
-1 MSAPSARNKAKDHRP
+1 MSAKPKDHRP

-47 PQKKKSGLNV
+47 PQKRKSGLNV
-57 FEETVFKITEIESGD
+57 FEETVLKITEIESGD

-141 LPYVS
+141 LRYVS
-146 TEQLN
+146 TEQLS
-151 YKKIENLY
+151 YKKISRIGDNGFIDFL
-159 SKENPQK
+159 
-166 KGEFEHYVNF
+166 
-176 FINPTDEKWI
+176 INPTNEKS
-186 RSIQIRPAK
+186 RVSARQIRPSK
-195 DSCWKAVPDSNDII
+195 DSFWKAVPDSNDII

-218 YKRHALLNQGVGQY
+218 YKRHALLNQGVDQY

-277 ESFTNYLTSQDW
+277 ESFANYLTSQDW

-312 AEDESSATDGL
+312 AEEESSATDGL

-336 QEYLSDAEKIEVDS
+336 QEYLSDAEKIDVDS

-379 VSDNPVIH
+379 VSDNPVTH

-416 DRVKALLQ
+416 DSVKALLQ
-424 VKPGKIRSV
+424 VKPGKIRAV

-474 SLKEV
+474 ALKEV
-479 RDPVSHGSSPDVEL
+479 RDPVSHGSSTDVEL

-498 KGYCDRTTRLIQSLI
+498 EGYRDRTTRLIQSLI
-513 PDITEGAYTAKTRQG
+513 PDITEDAYAAKTKQE

-537 ARIDLDKSLG
+537 ARIELDKSLG

-564 VTILSQSKKLSEEQ
+564 VTILSQRETLDDEQ
-578 KKQYVFTLASIMQ
+578 LQRYINLLASIMQ
-591 LSLLEVAKDRRSS
+591 LSLFEVAKDRRSS
-604 VNNRTNLRDEAI
+604 VRNRTNLRDEAI
-616 EEIVQSGFYPAPD
+616 EKIVQSGFYSAPD
-629 AIPKQISTVNT
+629 AIPEQISTVNT

-655 AHLLGVFLLGSESE
+655 AHLLAVFLLGSESE

-677 PSFVEFIDKLIML
+677 AKFVDFVANLIRL
-690 RGHNEPLSHYSKN
+690 RGHGNKQQSDFSRDDMESLKN
-703 SIDDLMT
+703 
-710 YKNHAF
+710 NVF
-716 KVIKIISEVF
+716 KAIKIITEVF